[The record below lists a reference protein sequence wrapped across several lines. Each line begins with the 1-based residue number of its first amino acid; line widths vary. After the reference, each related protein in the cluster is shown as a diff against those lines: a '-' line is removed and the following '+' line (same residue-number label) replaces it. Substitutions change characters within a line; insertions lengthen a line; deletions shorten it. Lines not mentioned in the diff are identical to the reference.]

1 MLTSSP
7 LLQKSP
13 HAMPDKK
20 LPLIGP
26 SNLGTGGCFVESS
39 TDITFVYD
47 CGSSITFS
55 GCSFPSQD
63 AMLSPIHSTTVFV
76 WVLEKGYSCASGSST
91 AGVLVYVI
99 DCSCCKQADLVD
111 KLQYCSHIRPDKL
124 HHGHNLNHMPYAEL
138 SPHTSKHITTL
149 THLWLIWSL
158 HPVSDFS
165 CRVES
170 SSDFS
175 CTMDGIWHLVPSCLQ
190 H

>member
-7 LLQKSP
+7 LLRKSP

-47 CGSSITFS
+47 CGRSITFLDVLS
-55 GCSFPSQD
+55 LAKMRCSLRSTPPLCSFGCWKRDIPEPV
-63 AMLSPIHSTTVFV
+63 AVVEL
-76 WVLEKGYSCASGSST
+76 VLWSILLIAPAVNK
-91 AGVLVYVI
+91 
-99 DCSCCKQADLVD
+99 DLVEF
-111 KLQYCSHIRPDKL
+111 CSRPDKL
-124 HHGHNLNHMPYAEL
+124 HHGHNLNH
-138 SPHTSKHITTL
+138 TSSAHIPASTSRPSL
-149 THLWLIWSL
+149 TYVAASSL
-158 HPVSDFS
+158 ESSSDFS

-175 CTMDGIWHLVPSCLQ
+175 CRGIC
-190 H
+190 